1 MGKKKLP
8 LSKLQVKSF
17 TTTVRGGQEPIGIE
31 PQRYNT
37 VYSGVCTCLMFCASR
52 EDLSCPDGCPV
63 VQVEPRDR

>member
-17 TTTVRGGQEPIGIE
+17 TTTVRGGQQPKFEA
-31 PQRYNT
+31 QQYDT
-37 VYSGVCTCLMFCASR
+37 VYSGVCTCFMYCASR

-63 VQVEPRDR
+63 RVDNRNG